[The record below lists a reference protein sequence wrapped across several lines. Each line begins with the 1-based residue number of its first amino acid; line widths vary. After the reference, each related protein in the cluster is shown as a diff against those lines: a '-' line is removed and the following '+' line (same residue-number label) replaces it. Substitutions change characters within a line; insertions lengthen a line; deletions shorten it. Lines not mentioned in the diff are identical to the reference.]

1 MNSTQL
7 YERAQRSPRFNY
19 REQGRVSIK
28 RGTKD
33 MDRQICEE
41 SYRLNEGF
49 VIPANLSPTGEVC
62 VVVNSGHSW
71 QLLREDFFCVH
82 DYLYW
87 GLPSSKYMFVEDLVK
102 VITSQVVKMPKSFK
116 CNVSFKA
123 ASGDVLDV
131 TTIPEG
137 TVFQYE
143 DMFICKNFT
152 TFSKFTLWD
161 DVSVKSSKKD
171 DKPVPAPIEKGY
183 HLADIVKQD
192 YGTIGKI
199 QEEVLE
205 LKDAYDQGVKL
216 MVLQELSDI
225 IGAVEGY
232 LEKDFPNIT
241 LDDLI
246 KMNETTRRAFK
257 SGHRK

>member
-28 RGTKD
+28 RVTKD
-33 MDRQICEE
+33 MDRQIFDD

-102 VITSQVVKMPKSFK
+102 VITSPVVKMPKSFK

-123 ASGDVLDV
+123 ASGDVLDI
-131 TTIPEG
+131 TTIPGG

-143 DMFICKNFT
+143 DMFICKNFM
-152 TFSKFTLWD
+152 TFSKFTFYD
-161 DVSVKSSKKD
+161 GVPVKSSKD
-171 DKPVPAPIEKGY
+171 DDPVPAPIGNGY
-183 HLADIVKQD
+183 HLADIAKQE

-205 LKDAYDQGVKL
+205 LQDAYAQGVKL